1 MATGAT
7 AEVHARKVLAILKD
21 RNVRP
26 GGCQMLEVIEKD
38 FIDAG
43 GGLNNCVD
51 GLKYGVEKGW
61 WNLSG
66 DEVMLTEK
74 GATEMK

>member
-7 AEVHARKVLAILKD
+7 AEIHARKVLAILKD

-26 GGCQMLEVIEKD
+26 GGYQMLEVIEKD

-66 DEVMLTEK
+66 VEVILSDK
-74 GATEMK
+74 GAAEMK